1 LGVERDFTEET
12 MKAIPMKGRLTGK
25 RITGYL
31 WAGPGTS
38 WTKKENYFQLEHDK
52 LVTAVVGSSTGSF
65 TIRCKGGTCEI
76 TLKNASALRPRT
88 SSWQEALNALPIE
101 G

>member
-1 LGVERDFTEET
+1 

-31 WAGPGTS
+31 WAGPGTA

-52 LVTAVVGSSTGSF
+52 LVTAALSSASGSF
-65 TIRCKGGTCEI
+65 TIRCKGGTLEI
-76 TLKNASALRPRT
+76 TARNPDGEVLGTTIL
-88 SSWQEALNALPIE
+88 ALPHARKR
-101 G
+101 